1 MSRRPVPILYE
12 DDRGE
17 VREFGLHALIV
28 ACVADVWG
36 SEHWQLRGHFTAI
49 PKKGDSKL
57 LAACRDD
64 VPLMPNAVIF
74 AIFDADKLH
83 RLLFDSGRPSN
94 DELLARLRERCPDA
108 RLELML
114 LSENT
119 ETVVDAVADSLG
131 EERPGKDKLLRDR
144 LLNRAAHG
152 SRSVRDQVRE
162 AVASFDVIVTT
173 IAERARPHVDR

>member
-1 MSRRPVPILYE
+1 
-12 DDRGE
+12 
-17 VREFGLHALIV
+17 
-28 ACVADVWG
+28 
-36 SEHWQLRGHFTAI
+36 
-49 PKKGDSKL
+49 
-57 LAACRDD
+57 
-64 VPLMPNAVIF
+64 MPNAVIF